1 MLEAQHGGRQRNTG
15 ADVPQTS
22 LISPGARVHTIYV
35 ICWYHSLPNNS
46 PHFFFFFFCINMF
59 SEKPGSADTGGFRMW
74 DIMCGDTQDW
84 EFCRRSTN
92 AECYCCSL
100 QGMNLTTEQTAVKGW
115 EVKCNTRIWGV
126 KICVPAHLDFCL
138 TLQFILVF
146 ILALALLLCSVI
158 SWVSACINVSVG
170 VFFFLCSKKF

>member
-1 MLEAQHGGRQRNTG
+1 MSRRRLWSHQVRVYIQFTSF
-15 ADVPQTS
+15 AD
-22 LISPGARVHTIYV
+22 II
-35 ICWYHSLPNNS
+35 HSQITVLT
-46 PHFFFFFFCINMF
+46 FFSFFCINMF
-59 SEKPGSADTGGFRMW
+59 SEKPGSADTGGFRMRN
-74 DIMCGDTQDW
+74 IMCGDTQDW

-92 AECYCCSL
+92 AECYYCSL

-170 VFFFLCSKKF
+170 VGFFYVLKSFNTFFF